1 MTQIDHAWGAGP
13 SERFETL
20 AVRFRPIFA
29 RIAEG
34 ALAREIGR
42 VLPHEPIAW
51 LKQAGFTRARLPE
64 AEGGFGL
71 STSEIFALLIEL
83 SEVDSN
89 VTQALRAHFGFV
101 EDIVGLKPGPRRTL
115 WTRRIAKGDTIGS
128 AWTEIGDAPLDGF
141 ATRVSRKDGEAV
153 LNGAKFYTTG
163 SLFADWIDIGATD
176 NATGETLAVTV
187 RRDAEGVEVVDDWD
201 GFGQTGTASG
211 TARFRDVAISARD
224 VVPEEGRFLY
234 SPAFYQLVHLATLAG
249 IGRAIVRDVADVVA
263 KRRRTYSNAASTV
276 PATDPQVLQVIG
288 RARSAA
294 YSAGAITLQVARA
307 LDRAAAAGLAG
318 DEAAYR
324 KAADIAELEASQS
337 LTVVSGLILDAAT
350 TLFDAVGASATRN
363 GLALDRHWRNARTLS
378 SHNPRIYKDRI
389 VGDYAVNGTRPP
401 EQWQIGTPPSNVGSN
416 SNKTMQP
423 I

>member
-20 AVRFRPIFA
+20 AARFRPVFA

-34 ALAREIGR
+34 ALARETAR
-42 VLPHEPIAW
+42 VLPHEAIAW

-64 AEGGFGL
+64 AEGGLGAR
-71 STSEIFALLIEL
+71 TSDIFALLIEL
-83 SEVDSN
+83 SEADSN
-89 VTQALRAHFGFV
+89 VTQALRAHLGFV
-101 EDIVGLKPGPRRTL
+101 EDIVGLKHGPRRAL
-115 WTRRIAKGDTIGS
+115 WAERIARDESIGS

-141 ATRVSRKDGEAV
+141 ATRISRKDGGAV

-176 NATGETLAVTV
+176 DATGETFAVTV
-187 RRDAEGVEVVDDWD
+187 RRSADGVEVVDDWD
-201 GFGQTGTASG
+201 GFGQIGTASG
-211 TARFRDVAISARD
+211 TARFRDVAVSAQD
-224 VVPEEGRFLY
+224 AVPEEGRFLY

-249 IGRAIVRDVADVVA
+249 IGRAIVRDVAEVVA
-263 KRRRTYSNAASTV
+263 KRRRTYSNAASNV

-307 LDRAAAAGLAG
+307 LDRAAAARLAG
-318 DEAAYR
+318 DEADYR
-324 KAADIAELEASQS
+324 KAVDIAELETSQS

-350 TLFDAVGASATRN
+350 NLFDAVGASATRK

-389 VGDYAVNGTRPP
+389 VGDYAVNGTPPP
-401 EQWQIGTPPSNVGSN
+401 EQWQIGTPA
-416 SNKTMQP
+416 
-423 I
+423 